1 MDKLAL
7 SAAELA
13 LVKRILK
20 EHVAP
25 GTKVLAF
32 GSRVRG
38 TWRASSDLDLAL
50 VTKCPLDISTRSKL
64 EFGFSESDL
73 PFRVDVVDM
82 STVEPAFAAVIE
94 REGVVVTID

>member
-1 MDKLAL
+1 MDRLAL
-7 SAAELA
+7 TTSQLA
-13 LVKRILK
+13 LVRGILK
-20 EHVAP
+20 EQLAP

-38 TWRASSDLDLAL
+38 TWRASSDLDLAI

-82 STVEPAFAAVIE
+82 STIEPAFAAVIE

>member
-7 SAAELA
+7 TASELA
-13 LVKRILK
+13 LIKGILK
-20 EHVAP
+20 EQLGP
-25 GTKVLAF
+25 GMKVIAF

-38 TWRASSDLDLAL
+38 TWRKSSDLDLAI
-50 VTKCPLDISTRSKL
+50 VTKIPLEMSIRSKL

-94 REGVVVTID
+94 REGVVLPID